1 MAAID
6 WITLETIFFMISLKP
21 NWLIMTHYK
30 IKTYSNGD
38 YVKEEFKLDTIKFH
52 PMADYK

>member
-6 WITLETIFFMISLKP
+6 WITLETIFVMISLKP
-21 NWLIMTHYK
+21 NWLIMTNYK